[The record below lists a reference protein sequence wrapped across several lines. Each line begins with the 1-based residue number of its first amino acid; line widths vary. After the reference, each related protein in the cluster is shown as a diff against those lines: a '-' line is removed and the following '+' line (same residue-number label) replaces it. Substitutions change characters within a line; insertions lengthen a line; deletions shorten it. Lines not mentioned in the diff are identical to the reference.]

1 VEGER
6 EFKGKEME
14 GRREVGGKRKG
25 CVGRK
30 EERK

>member
-1 VEGER
+1 VIGNR
-6 EFKGKEME
+6 KFKGKEME

-25 CVGRK
+25 WVGRK